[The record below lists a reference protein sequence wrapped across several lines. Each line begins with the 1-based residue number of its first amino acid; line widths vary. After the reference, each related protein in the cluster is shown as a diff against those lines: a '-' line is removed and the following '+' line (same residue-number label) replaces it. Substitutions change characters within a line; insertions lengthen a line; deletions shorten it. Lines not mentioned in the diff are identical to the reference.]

1 MYTKYPD
8 GSVSCSAC
16 IKAMD
21 LIKLANQIYHDNM
34 QYVKISVHFPSSDE
48 GDEFVKLSAIPTSIS
63 DDVKEYPIIIGNSFI
78 DIDDED
84 Y

>member
-16 IKAMD
+16 IKAID
-21 LIKLANQIYHDNM
+21 LIKIANQIYQDQM
-34 QYVKISVHFPSSDE
+34 QYVKVSVHFPYDE
-48 GDEFVKLSAIPTSIS
+48 DGDEIVKISAIPSPTSE
-63 DDVKEYPIIIGNSFI
+63 DVKLYPEIIGNSFI
-78 DIDDED
+78 EIEDED